1 MLRELQRRNPTLR
14 IWWFFPLTIPAYC
27 CGQYAAISAMGPMAP
42 LAFVNMF
49 CELCVWLAL
58 KPEPATEEQRKKASA
73 EIDAM
78 FFGALVVVL
87 A

>member
-1 MLRELQRRNPTLR
+1 
-14 IWWFFPLTIPAYC
+14 
-27 CGQYAAISAMGPMAP
+27 MGPMAP